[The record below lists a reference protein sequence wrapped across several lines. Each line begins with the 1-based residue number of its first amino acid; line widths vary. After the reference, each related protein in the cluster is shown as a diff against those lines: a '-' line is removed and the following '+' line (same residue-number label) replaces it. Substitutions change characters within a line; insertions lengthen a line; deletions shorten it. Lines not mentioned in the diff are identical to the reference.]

1 MSEGVDWEEI
11 LWNLE
16 AYQKNVLA
24 IRDAAINQEDFTE
37 KQFRD
42 LAEMACGFAG
52 SFSIVEIINLLR
64 EKTESE
70 NARRKSKAPWTDGI

>member
-1 MSEGVDWEEI
+1 MSEGIDWEEI

-24 IRDAAINQEDFTE
+24 IRDAAINQEDFTK
-37 KQFRD
+37 KQLED
-42 LAEMACGFAG
+42 LAGMACGFAG

-64 EKTESE
+64 EKTGSE
-70 NARRKSKAPWTDGI
+70 NARQKSKLVD